1 MGRPNN
7 PPKPSDATSTT
18 NGNKTKKA
26 SEKSHQV
33 GRINPAAVSPSPHDD
48 QFRVTYA
55 ESVGSPFQKTGNV
68 AAPSPR
74 YKMEDSKQAPSS
86 SQTGNKTAA

>member
-7 PPKPSDATSTT
+7 PSKPSEATSTA
-18 NGNKTKKA
+18 NPSKVKKA

-33 GRINPAAVSPSPHDD
+33 GRINPAAVSPHDD

-55 ESVGSPFQKTGNV
+55 ESVNSPFQKTGNV

-86 SQTGNKTAA
+86 SQTGTKTAA